1 MPADILGS
9 LFTRIREAL
18 GHRAAFFLT
27 KTEKTMGVSLDVSFK
42 TMTHVYLGDLGA
54 RASVDLM
61 ADQVAVK
68 FYTTMDKKYEQT
80 TGDGK
85 TAKEVVDDFCERVG
99 MDQIVQVSAR
109 YLVGWGNLFWWV
121 DNPKKIGKFVP
132 VPLEAIRERGVKF
145 NESGLLDRIE
155 LDWQYEPKTIPSEE
169 LIHLAYN
176 VITASPLGIGT
187 LYSLCR
193 PLNIGDGEQREPFY
207 KIKGKIH
214 TGMSQTIYKFG
225 APNEIWS
232 LPGLHK
238 DRVKQIQAQVSKIGL
253 KGARFVWNPPKGSD
267 AKVQTIVAE
276 RMRGL
281 DYLVET
287 LDDEYNLGLQTALTR
302 LIAKRGYTEASS
314 KTAEG
319 VSETRVF
326 AIQQFLKR
334 GVERYVFDSAVRA
347 EGLEPEKAQVR
358 LNWGMPEALDYEKLI
373 ELLGALGPIVQAY
386 GPSVI
391 RTPEMRKI
399 LRDVA
404 KLPLEE
410 EETSQERQMEKR
422 VIVKQ

>member
-1 MPADILGS
+1 
-9 LFTRIREAL
+9 
-18 GHRAAFFLT
+18 
-27 KTEKTMGVSLDVSFK
+27 MGLSLDVSFK

-54 RASVDLM
+54 RASIDLL
-61 ADQVAVK
+61 ADQIAVK
-68 FYTTMDKKYEQT
+68 FYTTMNEKYEET
-80 TGDGK
+80 TGDGR
-85 TAKEVVDDFCERVG
+85 TAKEVVDDFNETAGV
-99 MDQIVQVSAR
+99 DQTMQVSAR
-109 YLVGWGNLFWWV
+109 FLVGWGNVFWWV
-121 DNPKKIGKFVP
+121 DNPVAINKLVP
-132 VPLEAIRERGVKF
+132 VPLEAIKDRGVKF
-145 NESGLLDRIE
+145 NESSFLDRIE
-155 LDWQYEPKTIPSEE
+155 LDWQYEPKTIPGTE

-176 VITASPLGIGT
+176 VITASPLGIGS

-193 PLNIGDGEQREPFY
+193 PLDIGDGEQREPFY
-207 KIKGKIH
+207 RIKGKIH
-214 TGMSQTIYKFG
+214 TGMSQMIFKFG
-225 APNEIWS
+225 APNELWS

-238 DRVKQIQAQVSKIGL
+238 DKIKQVQSLVSKIGL
-253 KGARFVWNPPKGSD
+253 KGNRFVWNPPKGQD

-281 DYLVET
+281 DYLVES

-334 GVERYVFDSAVRA
+334 GLERFVFDSVIRA
-347 EGLEPEKAQVR
+347 EGLDPAEAQVR

-373 ELLGALGPIVQAY
+373 DLLGPLGVFVREY
-386 GPSVI
+386 GPGII
-391 RTPEMRKI
+391 RPSEMRKI

-410 EETSQERQMEKR
+410 EEPGEKKLMEAR
-422 VIVKQ
+422 VLAR

>member
-1 MPADILGS
+1 
-9 LFTRIREAL
+9 
-18 GHRAAFFLT
+18 
-27 KTEKTMGVSLDVSFK
+27 MGLSLDVSFK

-54 RASVDLM
+54 RASVDLL
-61 ADQVAVK
+61 ADQIAVK
-68 FYTTMDKKYEQT
+68 FYTTMNEKYEET
-80 TGDGK
+80 APDGR
-85 TAKEVVDDFCERVG
+85 TAKEVVDDFNETIG
-99 MDQIVQVSAR
+99 LDQTLQVSAR
-109 YLVGWGNLFWWV
+109 FLVGWGNLLWWI
-121 DNPKKIGKFVP
+121 DNPLAITKFVP
-132 VPLEAIRERGVKF
+132 VPLEAIKDRGIRF
-145 NESGLLDRIE
+145 NESGLLDRVE
-155 LDWQYEPKTIPSEE
+155 LDWQYEPKTIPGDE

-193 PLNIGDGEQREPFY
+193 PLNIGDGEQRDPFY
-207 KIKGKIH
+207 QIKGKIH
-214 TGMSQTIYKFG
+214 TGMSQMIYKFG
-225 APNEIWS
+225 APNELWN
-232 LPGLHK
+232 LPGLSK
-238 DRVKQIQAQVSKIGL
+238 DRVKKIQAMISKIGL
-253 KGARFVWNPPKGSD
+253 KGERFVWNPPKGQE

-281 DYLVET
+281 DYLVES

-326 AIQQFLKR
+326 AIQQFMKR
-334 GVERYVFDSAVRA
+334 GVERYVWDSVVRA

-373 ELLGALGPIVQAY
+373 ELLGALAPIVQVY
-386 GPSVI
+386 GPAVI

-404 KLPLEE
+404 KLPLEKE
-410 EETSQERQMEKR
+410 EPGQKEPMEKR
-422 VIVKQ
+422 VLAR

>member
-1 MPADILGS
+1 
-9 LFTRIREAL
+9 
-18 GHRAAFFLT
+18 
-27 KTEKTMGVSLDVSFK
+27 
-42 TMTHVYLGDLGA
+42 
-54 RASVDLM
+54 
-61 ADQVAVK
+61 
-68 FYTTMDKKYEQT
+68 
-80 TGDGK
+80 
-85 TAKEVVDDFCERVG
+85 
-99 MDQIVQVSAR
+99 
-109 YLVGWGNLFWWV
+109 
-121 DNPKKIGKFVP
+121 VP
-132 VPLEAIRERGVKF
+132 IPLEAIKDRGVKF
-145 NESGLLDRIE
+145 NESGFLDRIE
-155 LDWQYEPKTIPSEE
+155 LDWQYEPKTIPGDE

-176 VITASPLGIGT
+176 VITARPLGIGT

-207 KIKGKIH
+207 QIKGKIH

-225 APNEIWS
+225 APNELWN

-238 DRVKQIQAQVSKIGL
+238 DKIKKIQSQISKISL
-253 KGARFVWNPPKGSD
+253 KGERFVWNPPKGQE

-334 GVERYVFDSAVRA
+334 GIERFVFDSVVRA
-347 EGLEPEKAQVR
+347 EGLDPAKAKVR

-373 ELLGALGPIVQAY
+373 DLLQPLGAIIQVY

-399 LRDVA
+399 LRDIA

-410 EETSQERQMEKR
+410 EEPDQKEPMERR
-422 VIVKQ
+422 VIAR

>member
-1 MPADILGS
+1 
-9 LFTRIREAL
+9 
-18 GHRAAFFLT
+18 
-27 KTEKTMGVSLDVSFK
+27 MGLSLDVSFK

-54 RASVDLM
+54 RASVDLL
-61 ADQVAVK
+61 ADQIAVK
-68 FYTTMDKKYEQT
+68 FYTTMNEKYEET
-80 TGDGK
+80 TGDGR
-85 TAKEVVDDFCERVG
+85 TAKEVVDDFNEIAGV
-99 MDQIVQVSAR
+99 DQTLQVSAR
-109 YLVGWGNLFWWV
+109 FLVGWGNVFWWI
-121 DNPKKIGKFVP
+121 DNPKVINKFVP
-132 VPLEAIRERGVKF
+132 VPLEAIKDRGVKF
-145 NESGLLDRIE
+145 DQSGFLDRIE
-155 LDWQYEPKTIPSEE
+155 LDWQYEPKTIPGDE

-176 VITASPLGIGT
+176 VITALPLGIGT

-207 KIKGKIH
+207 QIKGKIH

-225 APNEIWS
+225 APNELWN
-232 LPGLHK
+232 LPGLK
-238 DRVKQIQAQVSKIGL
+238 KETTKQVQSMISKIGP
-253 KGARFVWNPPKGSD
+253 KGERFVWNPPKGQE

-334 GVERYVFDSAVRA
+334 GIERFVFDTVVRA
-347 EGLEPEKAQVR
+347 EGLDPAEAKVR

-373 ELLGALGPIVQAY
+373 DLLQPLGAIIQVY

-399 LRDVA
+399 LRDIA

-410 EETSQERQMEKR
+410 EEPGQKEPLERR
-422 VIVKQ
+422 VIAR